1 MTVVLFI
8 NCPYHDRYMPK
19 GLKETSSLIT
29 IGAAVTESAANTFT
43 QVQIDLQLN
52 PLDNEVFVV
61 QSIDLN
67 LTPPDYDGVRS
78 TDVFGSLSTVSR
90 TTIGTLADTNVMA
103 VARDSIQVDEVS
115 PTPNAVAFSRMSGE
129 TPATALEYLGIIA
142 TNDFFLQVQGNDN
155 QNAKNMTAKV
165 YGYRAKADSAIYAA
179 LVQSE
184 LLSA

>member
-1 MTVVLFI
+1 
-8 NCPYHDRYMPK
+8 MPK

-29 IGAAVTESAANTFT
+29 IGASVTESAANTFT
-43 QVQIDLQLN
+43 QAQVDLQLN

-67 LTPPDYDGVRS
+67 LSPPDYDGVRS
-78 TDVFGSLSTVSR
+78 TAVLGTLSNTSR
-90 TTIGTLADTNVMA
+90 TTIGTLADSNVMA
-103 VARDSIQVDEVS
+103 EARDSIQVDEVS

-129 TPATALEYLGIIA
+129 TPATALDYLGIIA
-142 TNDFFLQVQGNDN
+142 TNDFFIQIQGNDN
-155 QNAKNMTAKV
+155 QTAKAMTCKV
-165 YGYRAKADSAIYAA
+165 YGYRARADASVYAA